1 MCLDQMLQP
10 WKHAESNNQFQN
22 SSELIPILVYF
33 MTPCSLCNGWA
44 CIPKVNI
51 RITMYLVLPTY
62 TSFQS
67 LGVSPNIKLTNHE
80 MMVASNLVEPSS
92 IQVSWDD
99 IGSDFVFKIF
109 FQSSQ
114 IFSQERN

>member
-1 MCLDQMLQP
+1 
-10 WKHAESNNQFQN
+10 
-22 SSELIPILVYF
+22 
-33 MTPCSLCNGWA
+33 
-44 CIPKVNI
+44 
-51 RITMYLVLPTY
+51 
-62 TSFQS
+62 
-67 LGVSPNIKLTNHE
+67 

-114 IFSQERN
+114 ISSDEKNWHKNNYTDKKLNKCKFITQIQK

>member
-1 MCLDQMLQP
+1 
-10 WKHAESNNQFQN
+10 
-22 SSELIPILVYF
+22 
-33 MTPCSLCNGWA
+33 MTLSHSYVFS
-44 CIPKVNI
+44 I
-51 RITMYLVLPTY
+51 TY

-99 IGSDFVFKIF
+99 IGSDFVFEIF

-114 IFSQERN
+114 IFSHERN

>member
-1 MCLDQMLQP
+1 
-10 WKHAESNNQFQN
+10 
-22 SSELIPILVYF
+22 
-33 MTPCSLCNGWA
+33 MTLCSLCNRWA

-51 RITMYLVLPTY
+51 RITMYLVYIY

>member
-1 MCLDQMLQP
+1 
-10 WKHAESNNQFQN
+10 
-22 SSELIPILVYF
+22 
-33 MTPCSLCNGWA
+33 MTLCSLCNGWA

-51 RITMYLVLPTY
+51 RITKYLVLPTY

>member
-1 MCLDQMLQP
+1 MLQL
-10 WKHAESNNQFQN
+10 WNNMLKAIHNQFQN
-22 SSELIPILVYF
+22 SSELIPTLIYF
-33 MTPCSLCNGWA
+33 MTLCHELP

-51 RITMYLVLPTY
+51 CMPTYLTY

-114 IFSQERN
+114 ISSHEKN

>member
-1 MCLDQMLQP
+1 M
-10 WKHAESNNQFQN
+10 SVF
-22 SSELIPILVYF
+22 SI
-33 MTPCSLCNGWA
+33 
-44 CIPKVNI
+44 
-51 RITMYLVLPTY
+51 TY

-114 IFSQERN
+114 IFSQDIN